1 MLGGEQCWAGGSAGR
16 GAALGGGQRWVRSST
31 GLFMSEWSM
40 QTECLHMHEMTNL
53 FILPPHHADPP
64 TSEAAVSV
72 SAVLVIAISLVVAL
86 AAQASMLPL
95 PT

>member
-1 MLGGEQCWAGGSAGR
+1 
-16 GAALGGGQRWVRSST
+16 
-31 GLFMSEWSM
+31 MSEWSM

-53 FILPPHHADPP
+53 FILPPHHADPSTPEP

-95 PT
+95 PA